1 MPTDDLDNRPQGNI
15 DPFAHERQRL
25 ADLGPTPP
33 TPPVQDSEPEPADE
47 IDSLFPSLD
56 TEHLRRLRAQLRAN
70 IPGDA
75 TFAAAVATLLGA
87 LVDFELATR
96 PPVIPT
102 RSLDDDPVHTADG
115 LDELDVLAK

>member
-1 MPTDDLDNRPQGNI
+1 MNPTSDMDTRPQGNLI
-15 DPFAHERQRL
+15 LSARRQSGWYGTH
-25 ADLGPTPP
+25 APTPP
-33 TPPVQDSEPEPADE
+33 AARARSSSPRDRQPLP
-47 IDSLFPSLD
+47 FPGH
-56 TEHLRRLRAQLRAN
+56 EHLRRLRAQLRTN

-75 TFAAAVATLLGA
+75 THAAAVSTLLGA
-87 LVDFELATR
+87 LVDFEFAR